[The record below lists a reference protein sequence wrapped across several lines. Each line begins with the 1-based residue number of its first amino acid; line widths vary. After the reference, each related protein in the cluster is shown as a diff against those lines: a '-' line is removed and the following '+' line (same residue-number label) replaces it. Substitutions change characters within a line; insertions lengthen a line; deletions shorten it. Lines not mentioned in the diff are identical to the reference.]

1 MLKIW
6 FDRGKVKLSLTKG
19 HDLYY
24 GNTSNT
30 VIQKE
35 NMSHSRLTA
44 KFQATIP
51 QDIRATLKLK
61 AGDQIIFEITA
72 NNHVV
77 IKKAMPSDIDY
88 LKSVES
94 TLSEWGS
101 VNDEE
106 DYRDL

>member
-1 MLKIW
+1 
-6 FDRGKVKLSLTKG
+6 
-19 HDLYY
+19 
-24 GNTSNT
+24 
-30 VIQKE
+30 
-35 NMSHSRLTA
+35 MSHSKLTA

-77 IKKAMPSDIDY
+77 IKKAMPSDIAY